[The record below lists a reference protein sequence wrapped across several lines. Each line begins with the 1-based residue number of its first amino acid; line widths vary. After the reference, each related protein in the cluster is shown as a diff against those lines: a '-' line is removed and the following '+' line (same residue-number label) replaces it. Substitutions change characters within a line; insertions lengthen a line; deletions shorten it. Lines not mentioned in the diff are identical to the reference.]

1 MTKDTKSSEKSRD
14 KRLDNLKP
22 FEKGKSG
29 NPEGKK
35 KGTRNFETI
44 YREALKKIADLNEL
58 TPEELEDDIV
68 AKAVTAARKGDY
80 RFYKDTLDR
89 LHGSATQ
96 THKHEGEVTIIGAKD
111 LAKKLDEALEDE
123 NIQDQPKTE
132 EDNPSDSK

>member
-1 MTKDTKSSEKSRD
+1 MEKDTKNSEKSRD

-35 KGTRNFETI
+35 KGTRNFKTI
-44 YREALKKIADLNEL
+44 YREALKKIADLNDL

-96 THKHEGEVTIIGAKD
+96 KHEHSGEVNIKAVNWQITDAG
-111 LAKKLDEALEDE
+111 EDIKSE
-123 NIQDQPKTE
+123 NT
-132 EDNPSDSK
+132 

>member
-1 MTKDTKSSEKSRD
+1 MEKDTKSTERSTD
-14 KRLDNLKP
+14 KRLENLKEP
-22 FEKGKSG
+22 WKAGESG

-44 YREALKKIADLNEL
+44 YREALKKIAKLNDL
-58 TPEELEDDIV
+58 TPEELEDDII

-96 THKHEGEVTIIGAKD
+96 KHEHSGEVNIKAVNWQIIDAG
-111 LAKKLDEALEDE
+111 EDTKPE
-123 NIQDQPKTE
+123 NT
-132 EDNPSDSK
+132 